1 MISIN
6 HCLETFGSICFPR
19 NSSRRY
25 DQCLLDKRSD
35 LYVTIE
41 EPIMLG
47 RHDVDVELKRS
58 LGLSMKELRPLLAAG
73 GDLAEK
79 KFMECCWCLW
89 KANGAELVEP
99 LIDAAFN
106 DLPEKSRSVLFQR
119 MLTIVYIAQEIEI
132 KKATEPVPD

>member
-1 MISIN
+1 MG
-6 HCLETFGSICFPR
+6 LFAFPR

-73 GDLAEK
+73 GDLAERSLWNAVGACGRP
-79 KFMECCWCLW
+79 MEQNW
-89 KANGAELVEP
+89 
-99 LIDAAFN
+99 
-106 DLPEKSRSVLFQR
+106 
-119 MLTIVYIAQEIEI
+119 
-132 KKATEPVPD
+132 